1 VVGQVVPVN
10 PAASVRGP
18 KYSVSKGL
26 TPVISAEEAR
36 ELFSSMD
43 LTSVVGLRDRAIIGV
58 LTYTFARVS
67 AMISLRVED
76 YYAQGKKWWLRL
88 HEKNGKVNEM
98 PCHPVLIEYLDT
110 YMDAAGIEGER
121 KGPLFRSAAGRSQK
135 LTLESLD
142 RVAVWRMIRRR
153 AKHAGIET
161 AIGCHTFRATGIT
174 SYIRNGG
181 RIEIAQ
187 KMAGHSSARTTGLY
201 NRIDD
206 DISLDEVLRIRF

>member
-1 VVGQVVPVN
+1 
-10 PAASVRGP
+10 
-18 KYSVSKGL
+18 
-26 TPVISAEEAR
+26 
-36 ELFSSMD
+36 
-43 LTSVVGLRDRAIIGV
+43 
-58 LTYTFARVS
+58 
-67 AMISLRVED
+67 
-76 YYAQGKKWWLRL
+76 
-88 HEKNGKVNEM
+88 M
-98 PCHPVLIEYLDT
+98 PCHPLLVEYLDT
-110 YMDAAGIEGER
+110 YMEAAGIEEEK

-135 LTLESLD
+135 LTVEPLD

-153 AKHAGIET
+153 AKDAGIET